1 MNIIVLGGRGL
12 VGRNVVERLRS
23 DGHHAVAASRTTG
36 VDVVTGKGLTE
47 CLVGADVV
55 VDVTNSPDFESI
67 AAFDFFKEAILNI
80 LRAEKHA
87 NVKHHVSLSV
97 VGTGRL
103 DDSPYLRGKAL
114 QERLIE
120 ASGIPFTIVHATQF
134 FEFLRDIITSA
145 VVGQKIPLSPAY
157 IEPVASDDVAA
168 TIARVAVSMP
178 VNGSI
183 EIAGPERERMSELI
197 QRNVTDMEA
206 PYDVRTDPGAPYFGA
221 IVSESVLLPEATAE
235 RGKRGYLE
243 WLAQS
248 EYARADW

>member
-23 DGHHAVAASRTTG
+23 CGHQVSPASRTTG
-36 VDVVTGKGLTE
+36 VDVVTGRGLTE
-47 CLVGADVV
+47 CVAGADVV
-55 VDVTNSPDFESI
+55 VDVTNSPEFEGI
-67 AAFDFFKEAILNI
+67 AAFDFFKAAILNI
-80 LRAEKHA
+80 LRAEKYA
-87 NVKHHVSLSV
+87 GVKHHVSLSV

-114 QERLIE
+114 QERLIA

-145 VVGQKIPLSPAY
+145 VVGQTIPLSPAY

-168 TIARVAVSMP
+168 KIARVAVGEP

-183 EIAGPERERMSELI
+183 EIAGPERARMSELI

-206 PYDVRTDPGAPYFGA
+206 PYDIRTDPGAPYFGA
-221 IVSESVLLPEATAE
+221 IVSESVLLPEVTAE

-248 EYARADW
+248 DYARADW